1 MSVAQPQPAASASMG
16 SSADTVG
23 SSTADLSA
31 ARAPRFILTIACPG
45 TTGIVA
51 ESVGF
56 LARHRGLIVE
66 AQHFNDA
73 ETGTSFMRIVFRDD
87 GRGLHSLT
95 ELRYA
100 FARDVAHRLGV
111 EYRMR
116 ESLRKCRIVL
126 AVSQHGRYL
135 SNLLHRWSAG
145 TLPVDVA
152 AVVSNH
158 EAARGLADAHR
169 IPFHHYPLVGGCKE
183 EQEGRIISLF
193 EDLDAELLVLARY
206 TQILTEHACGYF
218 EGRAISAHQS
228 FLTGFK
234 GAKACHPA
242 HPRGIK
248 MIGAT
253 AHYVTRELHEGP
265 IIEQAVHQVDHAVAP
280 EDLLDIGSDLESLVL
295 TRSVGWH
302 AEQRVFRNGHCT
314 VVLQ

>member
-1 MSVAQPQPAASASMG
+1 M
-16 SSADTVG
+16 
-23 SSTADLSA
+23 
-31 ARAPRFILTIACPG
+31 
-45 TTGIVA
+45 VA
-51 ESVGF
+51 EVVGF

-87 GRGLHSLT
+87 GRGLQSLT

-100 FARDVAHRLGV
+100 FTRDVAHRLHMA
-111 EYRMR
+111 YRMR
-116 ESLRKCRIVL
+116 EGLRKCRIVL
-126 AVSQHGRYL
+126 AASQRGHYL
-135 SNLLHRWSAG
+135 SSLLHRLSAG
-145 TLPVDVA
+145 TLPIDVA

-158 EAARGLADAHR
+158 EAARGPADSHE
-169 IPFHHYPLVGGCKE
+169 IPFHHFPVVSGRKA
-183 EQEGRIISLF
+183 EQERRIIALF

-206 TQILTEHACGYF
+206 TQILSEHACGYF

-234 GAKACHPA
+234 GATACHPT

-248 MIGAT
+248 LIGAT

-265 IIEQAVHQVDHAVAP
+265 IIEQAVHQVDHAVTP
-280 EDLLDIGSDLESLVL
+280 QDLLDIGSDLESLVL

-302 AEQRVFRNGHCT
+302 AEQRVFRNGHRT
-314 VVLQ
+314 VVLK